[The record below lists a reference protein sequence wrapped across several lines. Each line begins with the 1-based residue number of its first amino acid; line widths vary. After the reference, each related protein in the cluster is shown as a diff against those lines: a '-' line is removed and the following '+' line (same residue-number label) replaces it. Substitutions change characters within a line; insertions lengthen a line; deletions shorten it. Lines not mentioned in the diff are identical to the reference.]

1 MKKLFVVLLGLVL
14 LAGVFAVPQQAKL
27 VIWADDTRAPVLRDV
42 GAAYT
47 AATGVGVEV
56 VEIAFADL
64 RGQFITAAPTG
75 QGPDILIGAHDWTGE
90 LAANGLLEPFD
101 PRLGG
106 KAGDF
111 NPVGLEGFSY
121 GGKLYGMPYGTEN
134 IALLYN
140 KDLVPTPPKTW
151 CELLQIARALTD
163 PAAGRYGYIVQNP
176 DPYHWFPMLSACGGY
191 IFGKNPDGSL
201 NYCDIGLANR
211 GAVCGAELFDSM
223 IEEGLLP
230 AGVGWDTMTG
240 LWTGGNAG
248 MVISGP
254 WLLGMTK
261 QAGIN
266 YGVAPIPDLC
276 CCGCDCDVIPGGC
289 GCGACCGCCC
299 EWGSPK
305 PFAGVQGFMVSAFST
320 NKTLAFDFL
329 LNYIATK
336 ETMLA
341 LYRRDPRPPAYL
353 PALNDPEVQGNPDIA
368 AFGEQAKLAI
378 PMPNIPQMGSVWGAW
393 ADTQA
398 LIANQQ
404 AEPAVAL
411 QEAVAKI
418 RQALGC
424 PLP

>member
-14 LAGVFAVPQQAKL
+14 LAGVFAAPQQVKL

-42 GAAYT
+42 GADFKAK
-47 AATGVGVEV
+47 TGIEVEV
-56 VEIAFADL
+56 VEIAFGDL

-101 PRLGG
+101 PGLGG

-201 NYCDIGLANR
+201 NYCDIGLASR
-211 GAVCGAELFDSM
+211 GAICGAELFDSM

-240 LWTGGNAG
+240 LWTSGNAG

-276 CCGCDCDVIPGGC
+276 CCGCDCEAVVGC
-289 GCGACCGCCC
+289 ASCGACCDDCYS
-299 EWGSPK
+299 WGSPK
-305 PFAGVQGFMVSAFST
+305 PFAGVQGFMVSAFSA
-320 NKTLAFDFL
+320 NKMLAFDFL

-336 ETMLA
+336 DTMLA

-353 PALNDPEVQGNPDIA
+353 PALNDPEVQRNPDIA

-378 PMPNIPQMGSVWGAW
+378 PMPNIPQMSAVWGAW
-393 ADTQA
+393 ADAQA
-398 LIANQQ
+398 LIGNQQ
-404 AEPAVAL
+404 AEPAAAL
-411 QEAVAKI
+411 QEAVTKI
-418 RQALGC
+418 KAALNC
-424 PLP
+424 P